1 VSEEFA
7 CVIEAVMER
16 NVVPITVELNV
27 EIVLL
32 AKPASMESVQE
43 LVLLSVFELTVA
55 SGPVVGIDATE
66 MVVVVLVLTAIL
78 ATSVVVTEL
87 ANVSLTVTTS
97 TVVMMVVEDPVEPVS
112 TELSAKE
119 LTTSSL
125 DNATT
130 TATLT

>member
-7 CVIEAVMER
+7 CVTEAVMER

-87 ANVSLTVTTS
+87 ANVSLIVTTS

>member
-87 ANVSLTVTTS
+87 ANVSLIVTTS

>member
-32 AKPASMESVQE
+32 AKPASMEFVQE

-87 ANVSLTVTTS
+87 ANVSLIVTTS

>member
-32 AKPASMESVQE
+32 AKPASMEFVQE

-119 LTTSSL
+119 LMTSSL